1 MRVQNR
7 IVPTMRV
14 THYGQKELVHVAVR
28 SWISTNDN
36 SSINDVLPRKMLS
49 RSGLGILAHGI
60 ENPWTRPDS
69 YFESA
74 QEEVIVRGR
83 LGD

>member
-1 MRVQNR
+1 MDRKNWFMLQF
-7 IVPTMRV
+7 
-14 THYGQKELVHVAVR
+14 AVGLALA
-28 SWISTNDN
+28 ITAALLMY
-36 SSINDVLPRKMLS
+36 LPRKMLS

-60 ENPWTRPDS
+60 GHPWTRPDS

-74 QEEVIVRGR
+74 QEEVIVRRR